1 MKFLVT
7 GASGQVGWELSR
19 SLLPLGEVIAV
30 DQPELD
36 LSRPESIQPTLDTLR
51 PDVIVNA
58 AAYTAV
64 DKAETDEA
72 LATTVNGHAV
82 GELAGWAR
90 RNKALVVHYSTDYV
104 FDGTGVAPYVESAET
119 HPINAYGRSKLAGER
134 ALAQVG
140 SEFLCLRTSWVY
152 ANRGSNFFLTMLR
165 LGRDREHLRVVADQ
179 LGTPNW
185 APSIADVT
193 AQILAKATARRL
205 DGRFVSAIYH
215 LSGRGIC
222 SWHHFAERIFE
233 GARSNG
239 HPLKVAEVVAIPASE
254 YPTPASRP
262 AYSGLCG
269 DALANDYQVQL
280 PDWRAM
286 LAQAIKN
293 LSKDRP

>member
-1 MKFLVT
+1 MRLLVT
-7 GASGQVGWELSR
+7 GANGQVGWELSR
-19 SLLPLGEVIAV
+19 ALLPLGEVIAV

-36 LSRPESIQPTLDTLR
+36 LGQPESVQPTLDTLR

-64 DKAETDEA
+64 DKAEAEEA
-72 LATTVNGHAV
+72 LATTINGHAV
-82 GELAGWAR
+82 GELAEWAR

-104 FDGTGVAPYVESAET
+104 FDGTGVAPYVETAET
-119 HPINAYGRSKLAGER
+119 NPINAYGRSKLAGER

-140 SEFLCLRTSWVY
+140 CEYLCLRTSWVY
-152 ANRGSNFFLTMLR
+152 ANRGGNFFLTMLR
-165 LGRDREHLRVVADQ
+165 LGREREQLRVVADQ

-193 AQILAKATARRL
+193 AQVLAKATVRRL
-205 DGRFVSAIYH
+205 DGPLASGIYH

-222 SWHHFAERIFE
+222 SWHHFAEQIFA
-233 GARSNG
+233 GARSSG
-239 HPLKVAEVVAIPASE
+239 HALKVAEVVAIPASE

-280 PDWRAM
+280 PEWRAM